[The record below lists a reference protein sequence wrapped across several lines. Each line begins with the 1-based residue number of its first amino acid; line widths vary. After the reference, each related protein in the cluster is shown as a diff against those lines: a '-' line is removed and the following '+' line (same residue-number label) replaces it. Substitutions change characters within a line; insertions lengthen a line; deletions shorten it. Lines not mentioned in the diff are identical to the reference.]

1 MAYIDVNKLLKDLT
15 TTPDGTK
22 LPNVDCDNVPI
33 RIDLRLL
40 KRIILRQPTKDIEK
54 VIRCKNCKHKDGIYC
69 DHPENITHSYDS
81 DENSYDHYIMVSPD
95 HFCSYGEERES

>member
-15 TTPDGTK
+15 TAPDGTR
-22 LPNVDCDNVPI
+22 LPSVDCDNVPI

-54 VIRCKNCKHKDGIYC
+54 IVRCKNCKYNDGIYC
-69 DHPENITHSYDS
+69 IHIDNITH
-81 DENSYDHYIMVSPD
+81 
-95 HFCSYGEERES
+95 